1 LKKRTKVDSGKTL
14 TSFSHV
20 GFWGRPRERF
30 SRNDLHFI
38 GGAMQPVGE
47 VLLYNDP
54 ERAELDRGSI
64 LFIGTATVI
73 IRYAGFTILT
83 DPNFLH
89 AGDHVHLGYGLK
101 SKRLTDPAIDIE
113 QLPPVDLCVLSHY
126 HGDHFDRVAEE
137 NLHPEL
143 PIITTS
149 HAAKKLRKKE
159 FKQAISLDTWQA
171 SVFRKGPISL
181 RITSMPGKHGPG
193 ISQAFLPPVMGSML
207 EFLNRSQQ
215 ILLAIY
221 ISGDTIFHPSLYEIP
236 KRHPKIDLGLFHLG
250 GTRVLGLPVSMDD
263 QQGLKAVQVIE
274 PDVIIPIHYN
284 DYTVFKSPRE
294 DFKRTMQKAG
304 IGSKVQ
310 YLAHGDTYHFEI
322 SSGRIRADEVTTI
335 ASGI

>member
-1 LKKRTKVDSGKTL
+1 
-14 TSFSHV
+14 
-20 GFWGRPRERF
+20 
-30 SRNDLHFI
+30 
-38 GGAMQPVGE
+38 
-47 VLLYNDP
+47 
-54 ERAELDRGSI
+54 
-64 LFIGTATVI
+64 
-73 IRYAGFTILT
+73 
-83 DPNFLH
+83 
-89 AGDHVHLGYGLK
+89 LGYGLK

-126 HGDHFDRVAEE
+126 HADHFDRVAEE

-193 ISQAFLPPVMGSML
+193 ISQAFLPTVMGSML

-221 ISGDTIFHPSLYEIP
+221 ISGDTIFHQSLYEIP

-274 PDVIIPIHYN
+274 PDVKKPVLEAKFSILHMVTRIILRFLL
-284 DYTVFKSPRE
+284 V
-294 DFKRTMQKAG
+294 
-304 IGSKVQ
+304 
-310 YLAHGDTYHFEI
+310 
-322 SSGRIRADEVTTI
+322 
-335 ASGI
+335 ASGQMKSQLSRVEFRAY